1 MLLCLDG
8 ALADEEGDREEEDG
22 RGEAE
27 TDDEPD
33 GALQCVLSGPVVAAL
48 LSLAARSRWNKAKTI
63 PVQIPEDIWFCVLSF
78 CPRDWFFPAPLLLH

>member
-48 LSLAARSRWNKAKTI
+48 FSGCLRRNAVDDERVRAGTTLQKKKVETTAIVFGWTREKLT
-63 PVQIPEDIWFCVLSF
+63 
-78 CPRDWFFPAPLLLH
+78 